1 MPSGSN
7 GRGFPKEERLLER
20 RDFLRARGR
29 GRKAQT
35 QHLIAIALP
44 SRVGRRRVGF
54 TVSTKVGDSVR
65 RNRVKRWLR
74 EIYRHERDSMP
85 EGVDLVIIAKRGAA
99 EADYGSLRRQFLEI
113 ATRFAAPQQDRR
125 AR

>member
-1 MPSGSN
+1 MPSGSS
-7 GRGFPKEERLLER
+7 GRGFPKEDRLLER

-44 SRVGRRRVGF
+44 SRVGRRRIGL
-54 TVSTKVGDSVR
+54 TVSTRVGDSVR

-74 EIYRHERDSMP
+74 EIYRHERDALP
-85 EGVDLVIIAKRGAA
+85 EGIDLVIIAKTGAA
-99 EADYGSLRRQFLEI
+99 EADFGSIRGQFLEI
-113 ATRFAAPQQDRR
+113 AARLTAPRQDRR
-125 AR
+125 SR